1 MKKFFTILL
10 CLLSL
15 TLSLH
20 SVNKNKKYDPWYTGS
35 LLAGGAVN
43 QAPGTWSTQPYLY
56 VLKDYAVYNSSWKK
70 ETVPYAITVNPT
82 CDYQVG
88 ITNWLDVTLTVQ
100 AIYSQNN
107 TYRATE
113 WGDTTVEFGF
123 QAKYE
128 TDTWPNIR
136 LTLTESFPTG
146 RYNDLSR
153 TRSSVQATGSGSYET
168 YFTLDMSKVVY
179 WIPWHPINLKLTSI
193 YTIPTKVNVKGF
205 SSYGGGHDTDGKVT
219 PGNNFTTIVAFE
231 FSFNQQIV
239 YAMDI
244 SYLITSKT
252 KFSGN
257 NGTIE
262 GEDAI
267 NTAPESQQLSLT
279 PSMEYNFTANA
290 GIIAGAW
297 FSVMGKNSI
306 AFTGGVVSLWMSF

>member
-123 QAKYE
+123 QAK
-128 TDTWPNIR
+128 
-136 LTLTESFPTG
+136 
-146 RYNDLSR
+146 
-153 TRSSVQATGSGSYET
+153 
-168 YFTLDMSKVVY
+168 
-179 WIPWHPINLKLTSI
+179 
-193 YTIPTKVNVKGF
+193 
-205 SSYGGGHDTDGKVT
+205 
-219 PGNNFTTIVAFE
+219 
-231 FSFNQQIV
+231 
-239 YAMDI
+239 
-244 SYLITSKT
+244 
-252 KFSGN
+252 
-257 NGTIE
+257 
-262 GEDAI
+262 
-267 NTAPESQQLSLT
+267 
-279 PSMEYNFTANA
+279 
-290 GIIAGAW
+290 
-297 FSVMGKNSI
+297 
-306 AFTGGVVSLWMSF
+306 